1 MTAARSRR
9 GRLRRLNRRR
19 RRQYWARAGTG
30 RMPSGRSHAG
40 RGPER
45 LRVPRDYD
53 WDASTAANYAAA
65 HNINDSVAQGSRFVG
80 EFAHLRKTRDHAY
93 HGFYTLSRQLFQ
105 DQIVRYYVNR
115 NSTMNRRE
123 SSSSDLCDRALSPVS
138 PVLLF
143 TAGAM
148 GSGKSHTLRWISEKH
163 GFPLR
168 DFVICDPDR
177 IREQLP
183 EMEGYRTRWAPT
195 CGSLTQK
202 ESGYIAELIWCAAIE
217 RGLPAVI
224 DSSLR
229 DVDFWKA
236 MMIRMRQEHAQY
248 RLCIMHVVAS
258 ARSVFERVQ
267 RRAEQTGRMV
277 PLGLLV
283 DTLESVPKSVRD
295 LSYIVDV
302 LATIETTGPAP
313 IFQGAQRGFGDRER
327 GNVTWSGLV
336 RAIVH
341 GEVEGVGGKL
351 SARL

>member
-1 MTAARSRR
+1 MFC
-9 GRLRRLNRRR
+9 
-19 RRQYWARAGTG
+19 
-30 RMPSGRSHAG
+30 PCH
-40 RGPER
+40 
-45 LRVPRDYD
+45 V
-53 WDASTAANYAAA
+53 
-65 HNINDSVAQGSRFVG
+65 V
-80 EFAHLRKTRDHAY
+80 
-93 HGFYTLSRQLFQ
+93 
-105 DQIVRYYVNR
+105 
-115 NSTMNRRE
+115 
-123 SSSSDLCDRALSPVS
+123 
-138 PVLLF
+138 LF

-148 GSGKSHTLRWISEKH
+148 GSGKSHTLRWISGEH

-168 DFVICDPDR
+168 DFVVCDPDR

-195 CGSLTQK
+195 CGALTQK
-202 ESGYIAELIWCAAIE
+202 ESGYIAELIWCAALE
-217 RGLPAVI
+217 RGLPVVI

-229 DVDFWKA
+229 DVDFWRA
-236 MMIRMRQEHAQY
+236 MMVGVRRDYKQY

-267 RRAEQTGRMV
+267 RRGEETGRMV

-283 DTLESVPKSVRD
+283 DTLESVPKSVKA

-313 IFQGAQRGFGDRER
+313 ILQGAQRGFGDRDR

-341 GEVEGVGGKL
+341 DGATGAASELLAKL
-351 SARL
+351 